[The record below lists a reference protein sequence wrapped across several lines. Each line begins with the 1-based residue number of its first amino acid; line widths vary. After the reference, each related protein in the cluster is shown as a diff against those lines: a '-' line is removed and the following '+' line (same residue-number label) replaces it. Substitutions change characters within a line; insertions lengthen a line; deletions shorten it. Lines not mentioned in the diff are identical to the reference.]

1 MILFT
6 CKVSEHC
13 DNWEKYKIISH
24 FLSGILLILFTYQIY
39 IYIYITNSHL
49 FIFLGII
56 FQVVFLEPAEARAAF
71 RGLLYKRYK

>member
-24 FLSGILLILFTYQIY
+24 FLSGILLILLTYQIY
-39 IYIYITNSHL
+39 ITKSHL

>member
-1 MILFT
+1 M
-6 CKVSEHC
+6 SEHC

-24 FLSGILLILFTYQIY
+24 FLSGILLILLTYQIY
-39 IYIYITNSHL
+39 ITKSHL